1 MSARRRTL
9 STLLGLG
16 ISIAAIVV
24 VMGSIDVRETGRILV
39 DAELLPLVAIVAIVA
54 VQVTVRAW
62 RWSFLLPMSSD
73 GRRLS
78 PRRLL
83 PPLLVGYLGNAVL
96 PARLGEPMR
105 AVLASRRERLGL
117 TEALGSVVLERVID
131 VATLAVVAFSAAL
144 VVGAPDWITQLLGIA
159 ALGGVVG
166 IGLLVTVG
174 INPLV
179 SIAERLWLGRY
190 ERLRALVTRFAAS
203 VGGRSRRRPIAISAT
218 ISVGAWL
225 LDAVSFWLAAQAVG
239 VELAYPAALLVA
251 GFTVLAT
258 AIPSAPGY
266 VGTFE
271 LAAVAVAGTLG
282 VPAAPALA
290 MAVVAHVMTLIPM
303 ALGGAASLPIVGTSL
318 ASAAQEAAE
327 AEGELGGDS
336 LTASRIRGSHAR
348 HPVE

>member
-1 MSARRRTL
+1 MSTKRRAL
-9 STLLGLG
+9 STLLGLA
-16 ISIAAIVV
+16 ISVAAIVV
-24 VMGSIDVRETGRILV
+24 VVASIDLRETGRILAGA
-39 DAELLPLVAIVAIVA
+39 DLLPLTAIVAIVA

-62 RWSFLLPMSSD
+62 RWSFLLPPTPQ

-105 AVLASRRERLGL
+105 AVLASRRERIGV

-131 VATLAVVAFSAAL
+131 VATLAVVAFAAAL
-144 VVGAPDWITQLLGIA
+144 IVGAPVWVTQLLGVA

-174 INPLV
+174 IQPLV
-179 SIAERLWLGRY
+179 AIADRLGLRRY
-190 ERLRALVTRFAAS
+190 ERLRSLVGRFAAS
-203 VGGRSRRRPIAISAT
+203 VGGRSRRRPIAISGALS
-218 ISVGAWL
+218 IGAWL

-239 VELAYPAALLVA
+239 VELAYPTAVLVA
-251 GFTVLAT
+251 GFTVLGT

-271 LAAVAVAGTLG
+271 LAAVAVGGALG
-282 VPAAPALA
+282 VAAAPALA
-290 MAVVAHVMTLIPM
+290 MAVVAHVMTLMPM
-303 ALGGAASLPIVGTSL
+303 AVGGAASLPIVGTSL
-318 ASAAQEAAE
+318 ASAAHD
-327 AEGELGGDS
+327 AEGQVGRDP
-336 LTASRIRGSHAR
+336 LTASRIR
-348 HPVE
+348 